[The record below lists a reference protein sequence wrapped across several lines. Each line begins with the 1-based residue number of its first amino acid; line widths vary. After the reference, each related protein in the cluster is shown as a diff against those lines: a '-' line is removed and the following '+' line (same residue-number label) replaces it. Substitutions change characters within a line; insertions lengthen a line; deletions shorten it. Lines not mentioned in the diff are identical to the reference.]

1 MTAQPTG
8 TPAALVHNLR
18 YNKMLH
24 AARCRADRFHRSGAT
39 RDTWTNGSRCS
50 PWATTSTTRAIR
62 YGFMEDP
69 DVPEVLVYLRQLGV
83 PIDPDDVTF
92 FLGRETIVVGRRKGM
107 ATWREKLFVLMARNA
122 VRATAFFKLP
132 PERVVELG
140 VQVEM

>member
-1 MTAQPTG
+1 VLTVSTVPVPYVQPDERVNVTRLG
-8 TPAALVHNLR
+8 HGLFN
-18 YNKMLH
+18 
-24 AARCRADRFHRSGAT
+24 ARVQ
-39 RDTWTNGSRCS
+39 
-50 PWATTSTTRAIR
+50 

-69 DVPEVLVYLRQLGV
+69 DIPEALMQLRDAGV

-92 FLGRETIVVGRRKGM
+92 FLGRETIVVTDRPGM
-107 ATWREKLFVLMARNA
+107 AKWRENLFVLMARNA